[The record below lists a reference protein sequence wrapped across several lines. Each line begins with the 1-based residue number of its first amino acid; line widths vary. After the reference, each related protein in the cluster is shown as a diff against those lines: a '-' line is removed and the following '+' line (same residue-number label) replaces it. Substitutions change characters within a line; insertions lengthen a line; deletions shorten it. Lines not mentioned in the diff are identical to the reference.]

1 LLGAALAF
9 GFGGR
14 DLVANILS
22 AHYVHRIYQVGQVVR
37 IDGIEGRIVRITE
50 TSVIL
55 ECAEG
60 DVSVPARTFA
70 DQRST
75 LIVRRGG
82 GA

>member
-1 LLGAALAF
+1 
-9 GFGGR
+9 
-14 DLVANILS
+14 LS
-22 AHYVHRIYQVGQVVR
+22 AHYVHRLYQVGQVVR

-50 TSVIL
+50 TSVIM
-55 ECAEG
+55 ECEEG

-82 GA
+82 GR

>member
-1 LLGAALAF
+1 
-9 GFGGR
+9 
-14 DLVANILS
+14 
-22 AHYVHRIYQVGQVVR
+22 VGQVVR